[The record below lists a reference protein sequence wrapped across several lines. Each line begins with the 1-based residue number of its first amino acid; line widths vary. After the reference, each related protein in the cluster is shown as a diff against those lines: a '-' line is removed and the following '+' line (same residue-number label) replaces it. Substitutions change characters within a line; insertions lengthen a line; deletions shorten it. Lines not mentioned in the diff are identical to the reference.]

1 MESGNRPR
9 VVADWVLGVVAAA
22 VLALPGRLLAQ
33 DAVAA
38 TAAAATARVTPGYV
52 PRQYQPKSRRD
63 FTGLWENRG
72 GIGWQQGIPPGRGQ
86 NPPLTP
92 AYQAIFER
100 HLANAAAGH
109 PTGDP
114 TAGCLPQG
122 MPRIMTMTYP
132 MEIMMNEVQVNIFAE
147 WNGQTRRIF
156 TDGRPLPPEEDL
168 EATYN
173 GTSVGHWEGDVLV
186 ARTIGLRG
194 DTNLESSGLPHSEQL
209 TVAERIWLAGPNLLK
224 DEITLI
230 DPKAFTHPWV
240 VTKAYYRAEAGAELI
255 EYVCLENQRNPVSP
269 DGEIGVILA
278 PQPGKP

>member
-1 MESGNRPR
+1 MEAANRLLAARGVAWCALLASG
-9 VVADWVLGVVAAA
+9 LI
-22 VLALPGRLLAQ
+22 LPPQLLAQ
-33 DAVAA
+33 DAVTA
-38 TAAAATARVTPGYV
+38 TAAAATARSVPGYA
-52 PRQYQPKSRRD
+52 PKQYQPKSRRD

-72 GIGWQQGIPPGRGQ
+72 GIGWQQGIAPGRAQ

-132 MEIMMNEVQVNIFAE
+132 MEIMMNELQVNIFAE

-156 TDGRPLPPEEDL
+156 TDGRPLPPLEEL
-168 EATYN
+168 EQTYN
-173 GTSVGHWEGDVLV
+173 GTSVGHWEGNVLV
-186 ARTIGLRG
+186 AQTVGLRG

-209 TVAERIWLAGPNLLK
+209 TVAERIWLAGPNILK

-230 DPKAFTHPWV
+230 DPKAYTHPWV
-240 VTKAYYRAEAGAELI
+240 VTKTYYRAEAGAELI
-255 EYVCLENQRNPVSP
+255 EYVCLENQRNPVSA

-278 PQPGKP
+278 TPARKE